1 MVKMDKHL
9 SYFNLLDA
17 LGEKGCPIC
26 FLLKKTTAKF
36 RDDFLYEQ
44 VNDPKVRQEIRDSLG
59 FCNACSWELR
69 NSGDAFGISIIYRDL
84 LGIIAEGI
92 KNILEAGRGSVKTL
106 NRFLKDIREKLGRNN
121 CLICKARLEA
131 EKRYVSTFLKN
142 FFEPEFHSAFK
153 NSFGLCLP
161 HLIAVIRDCRDEDV
175 RNKILAI
182 EQGKVNSLV
191 QELSE
196 FQRKHDY
203 RFSQEK
209 FGSEKNSWVR
219 AIEKMVGKENLT

>member
-1 MVKMDKHL
+1 MDKHL

-17 LGEKGCPIC
+17 LGEEGCPIC
-26 FLLKKTTAKF
+26 SLLKKTSDKF
-36 RDDFLYEQ
+36 RADFLYEQ
-44 VNDPKVRQEIRDSLG
+44 VNDPKVRQEVRASLG
-59 FCNACSWELR
+59 FCNACSWEFR
-69 NSGDAFGISIIYRDL
+69 NSGDAFGISIIYQDL
-84 LGIIAEGI
+84 LGLVSENI
-92 KNILEAGRGSVKTL
+92 KKISEAGHSAAKTL
-106 NRFLKDIREKLGRNN
+106 NLFLKEIQEKLKRDN
-121 CLICKARLEA
+121 CLVCKARLEA

-142 FFEPEFHSAFK
+142 FSEPEFYSAFK

-161 HLIAVIRDCRDEDV
+161 HLIAVIRDCRNEDM

-182 EQGKVNSLV
+182 EQRKIDSLV

-203 RFSQEK
+203 RFSEEN
-209 FGSEKNSWVR
+209 FGSEKDSWVR